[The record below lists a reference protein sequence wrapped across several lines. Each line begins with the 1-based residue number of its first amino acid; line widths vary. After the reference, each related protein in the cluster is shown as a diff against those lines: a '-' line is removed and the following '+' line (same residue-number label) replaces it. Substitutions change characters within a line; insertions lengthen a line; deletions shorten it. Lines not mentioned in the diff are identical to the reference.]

1 MNKSIRY
8 TDAFI
13 VAAKQFISEC
23 AAKRKE
29 ILDACKDTAEDTAL
43 PDVDALADDAVS
55 IGADEDGLCYNC
67 WGVTDNYDSDY
78 PFVCRLIEGDE
89 TIILDAA

>member
-29 ILDACKDTAEDTAL
+29 ILDAGKDTAEDTDL
-43 PDVDALADDAVS
+43 PDIDSLAEDAVFL
-55 IGADEDGLCYNC
+55 GADEDGLCCNC
-67 WGVTDNYDSDY
+67 WGVTDNCNSDY
-78 PFVCRLIEGDE
+78 PFVCKLSEEDG
-89 TIILDAA
+89 IITLDAA